1 MQKVKLQPIYTE
13 SNTTAAF
20 QLNWSLTLS
29 MREKLLV
36 PASIFESLKRA
47 TESDAVRILEQKQMD
62 DLRLQFL
69 LSTRPHVSP
78 ADVVRSVKGRLQ
90 YLMRAIKPK
99 IFQGTYNLLSV
110 GEANN
115 DCLNAYVA
123 KQPQR
128 HQMADLRVQKQI
140 ELLQFFDEA
149 ANLKEPQFSN
159 HGRYLHNLHIVIENR
174 DHLHNVHED
183 VLRKL
188 RSMIIRSC
196 AQKQHL
202 LARIGLVSN
211 HMHLLLGCNN
221 VCSPQSVALALMNNM
236 AYALGMKAI
245 SEFSYYVGTFGPYD
259 RNAIRRALPSSN

>member
-62 DLRLQFL
+62 DLR
-69 LSTRPHVSP
+69 
-78 ADVVRSVKGRLQ
+78 
-90 YLMRAIKPK
+90 
-99 IFQGTYNLLSV
+99 
-110 GEANN
+110 
-115 DCLNAYVA
+115 
-123 KQPQR
+123 
-128 HQMADLRVQKQI
+128 
-140 ELLQFFDEA
+140 LQFFDEA

-221 VCSPQSVALALMNNM
+221 VCSPQSVALGLMNNM

>member
-1 MQKVKLQPIYTE
+1 
-13 SNTTAAF
+13 
-20 QLNWSLTLS
+20 

-36 PASIFESLKRA
+36 PASIFESLKSA
-47 TESDAVRILEQKQMD
+47 TEPDAVRILEQKQMD

-69 LSTRPHVSP
+69 VSTRPHVSP
-78 ADVVRSVKGRLQ
+78 AEVVRSVKGRLQ

-99 IFQGTYNLLSV
+99 IFQGTYNISSI

-115 DCLNAYVA
+115 DCLSSYVA

-128 HQMADLRVQKQI
+128 HPMADPSVQKQI
-140 ELLQFFDEA
+140 EHLQFYDA
-149 ANLKEPQFSN
+149 TADLKEPQFSN

-174 DHLHNVHED
+174 DHLHNVNED

-221 VCSPQSVALALMNNM
+221 VSSPQSVALALMNNM
-236 AYALGMKAI
+236 AYALDMQAI

-259 RNAIRRALPSSN
+259 RDAIRQAIRSQNCSE

>member
-62 DLRLQFL
+62 DLR
-69 LSTRPHVSP
+69 
-78 ADVVRSVKGRLQ
+78 
-90 YLMRAIKPK
+90 
-99 IFQGTYNLLSV
+99 
-110 GEANN
+110 
-115 DCLNAYVA
+115 
-123 KQPQR
+123 
-128 HQMADLRVQKQI
+128 
-140 ELLQFFDEA
+140 LQFFDEA

>member
-1 MQKVKLQPIYTE
+1 MTKVKPQPIYTE

-20 QLNWSLTLS
+20 QLNWALTLS
-29 MREKLLV
+29 MRERLLV
-36 PASIFESLKRA
+36 PASIFESLKIA
-47 TESDAVRILEQKQMD
+47 MEPDAVRILEQTQRD
-62 DLRLQFL
+62 DFRLQFMV
-69 LSTRPHVSP
+69 SSRPHVSP

-99 IFQGTYNLLSV
+99 IFQGTYNILSV

-115 DCLNAYVA
+115 DCLSAYVA

-128 HQMADLRVQKQI
+128 HRMADPRVQKQI

-174 DHLHNVHED
+174 DHLHNVNED
-183 VLRKL
+183 LLRKL

-196 AQKQHL
+196 EQKQHV

-211 HMHLLLGCNN
+211 HMHLLLGCKN
-221 VCSPQSVALALMNNM
+221 VYSPQSVALALMNNM
-236 AYALGMKAI
+236 AYAIGMKAI

-259 RNAIRRALPSSN
+259 RDAIRMAIRSRN

>member
-1 MQKVKLQPIYTE
+1 MSKVKPRPIYTE
-13 SNTTAAF
+13 GNTTAAF

-36 PASIFESLKRA
+36 PASIFESLKSA
-47 TESDAVRILEQKQMD
+47 TEPDAVRILEQKQMD

-69 LSTRPHVSP
+69 VSTRPHVSP
-78 ADVVRSVKGRLQ
+78 AEVVRSVKGRLQ

-99 IFQGTYNLLSV
+99 IFQGTYNISSI

-115 DCLNAYVA
+115 DCLSSYVA

-128 HQMADLRVQKQI
+128 HPMADPCVQKQI
-140 ELLQFFDEA
+140 ELLQFYDETA
-149 ANLKEPQFSN
+149 DLNEPRFSN

-174 DHLHNVHED
+174 DHLHNVNEE

-221 VCSPQSVALALMNNM
+221 VSSPQSVALALMNNM
-236 AYALGMKAI
+236 AYALDMQAI

-259 RNAIRRALPSSN
+259 RDAIRRAIRAQN